1 MEYRYVG
8 SSGLRVSPICM
19 GTMSF
24 GTWSDKSESSRILDT
39 AFDRGVNF
47 FDTAEIYPVPPTAE
61 MAGLSEEI
69 FGQWIKTKSR
79 DAVLVAT
86 KVAGAASGW
95 FVPQSG
101 TATQLSTDIMSKQQL
116 RAVCGASALTTL
128 TCTRCTGRTQ
138 SYP

>member
-24 GTWSDKSESSRILDT
+24 GTWSDKSESFRILDT

-69 FGQWIKTKSR
+69 FGQWIKT
-79 DAVLVAT
+79 
-86 KVAGAASGW
+86 
-95 FVPQSG
+95 
-101 TATQLSTDIMSKQQL
+101 QQNQMTT
-116 RAVCGASALTTL
+116 RAKD
-128 TCTRCTGRTQ
+128 TGRFTNNLVWIRRKLMSMVQ
-138 SYP
+138 YQNINDRRLHGQLFWRCN